1 MQKNFNFFTHGRHSC
16 LRSDGYANADYPK
29 FPLISHF
36 MKKVLQK
43 ILLLFAVVTVIAHST
58 MPHHHHDEI
67 PVAIEQHQGEEE
79 QPAGVTHHDDD
90 KDDHHGIFSFA
101 QLDENFVPVNSQ
113 NNSFELPLTYVSA
126 FLFTYLLDDFP
137 VHIKTHFGSYKVFPP
152 PEKYFPSS
160 SHRGPP
166 TV

>member
-1 MQKNFNFFTHGRHSC
+1 
-16 LRSDGYANADYPK
+16 
-29 FPLISHF
+29 

-43 ILLLFAVVTVIAHST
+43 ILLLFVVVTVFAHST
-58 MPHHHHDEI
+58 LPHHHHVKTPVSLEQYHDE
-67 PVAIEQHQGEEE
+67 EK
-79 QPAGVTHHDDD
+79 QPAGVNHHDND

-113 NNSFELPLTYVSA
+113 SNSFELPI
-126 FLFTYLLDDFP
+126 TYLSALIVTYLSDDFP
-137 VHIKTHFGSYKVFPP
+137 VNIKTHFGCYKVFPP

-160 SHRGPP
+160 SLRGPP

>member
-1 MQKNFNFFTHGRHSC
+1 
-16 LRSDGYANADYPK
+16 
-29 FPLISHF
+29 

-58 MPHHHHDEI
+58 QPHHHHDEI
-67 PVAIEQHQGEEE
+67 PVAVEQHNDEEE
-79 QPAGVTHHDDD
+79 QQAGVTHHDDD
-90 KDDHHGIFSFA
+90 KDDHHSIFSFA

-113 NNSFELPLTYVSA
+113 NNSFGLPI
-126 FLFTYLLDDFP
+126 TYLSALIVTYLSEDFP
-137 VHIKTHFGSYKVFPP
+137 VNIKPHFGCYKVFPP
-152 PEKYFPSS
+152 PEKYFSSS